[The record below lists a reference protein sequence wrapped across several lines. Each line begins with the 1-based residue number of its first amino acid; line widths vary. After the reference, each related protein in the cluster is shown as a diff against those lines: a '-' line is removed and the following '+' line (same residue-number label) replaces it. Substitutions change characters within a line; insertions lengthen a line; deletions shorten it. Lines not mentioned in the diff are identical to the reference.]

1 MVASRVR
8 VLRASNTAR
17 FWLSAFCIA
26 LMPTSV
32 GYQDLAALIA
42 HRPSV
47 SASWG
52 GEHLI
57 ASPFG
62 TIERATFNFT
72 RPIGTVIPAPLEFQ
86 NVSFDPRALDAYAW
100 KIDEG
105 LGGRQSRQMDSR
117 QVEYPAVNRSNKGD
131 RLRSPAPAALDRKML
146 PPSQPIDAAAAAQ
159 PASPA
164 VTQPVAPVAAPQS
177 VKTEVRADAHA
188 EEGAAAA
195 AADAAAALQ
204 MDAANPASAPQAAG
218 MAAAE
223 AANPATSAL
232 TPAGSPAD
240 EAGNTIAPR
249 AMLPADRSNVTGGGD
264 DAPEIA
270 DKPPEIPLPGEMTV
284 AQSNSEASFID
295 GSSADRSAQIYF
307 GASIMGEPAG
317 LQSWAPGA
325 EPILVTPPEANVK
338 MSSLEDNDNDDY
350 GGEET
355 VTGKDES
362 RVLSPAQRLGL
373 VGPAR
378 AEAQKCLADAIYFE
392 ARGEVMKGQEAVA
405 QVVMNRVFSG
415 YYPHDVCGVVYQ
427 NSHHHL
433 ACQFTFACEGK
444 DLNKIDEPD
453 MWEQA
458 KQIARDTLDGKIWL
472 AEVGHATH
480 YHAYWVH
487 PSWVH
492 EMTRLY
498 RLGVHT
504 FYRPRNWGD
513 GDDAPVWGPN
523 APASVVNVD
532 PASKADFLRP
542 DPEAMAENPVP
553 NPAAADASAKSPEAS
568 SAPAADTDVTG
579 STAKL

>member
-8 VLRASNTAR
+8 VLRASNSAR

-26 LMPTSV
+26 LMPTSI

-42 HRPSV
+42 HRPSM

-86 NVSFDPRALDAYAW
+86 NVNFDPRALDAYAW
-100 KIDEG
+100 KVDEA
-105 LGGRQSRQMDSR
+105 LTGRSTR

-131 RLRSPAPAALDRKML
+131 RLPPAAPAALDPKTL
-146 PPSQPIDAAAAAQ
+146 PQLQPIGAPTAAQ
-159 PASPA
+159 PATPA
-164 VTQPVAPVAAPQS
+164 VTQPVVAPQPTKSDVHAEDSSPPVSAAPVN
-177 VKTEVRADAHA
+177 
-188 EEGAAAA
+188 AAANP
-195 AADAAAALQ
+195 AADAAAPMQ
-204 MDAANPASAPQAAG
+204 MDAANPAAAPQAAS

-223 AANPATSAL
+223 AANPATSVL
-232 TPAGSPAD
+232 RPAGLHAD
-240 EAGNTIAPR
+240 EADNTIAPR
-249 AMLPADRSNVTGGGD
+249 SMLSADRSNVPSGGD
-264 DAPEIA
+264 DAMEIA
-270 DKPPEIPLPGEMTV
+270 DKPPEIPQSGEMTV
-284 AQSNSEASFID
+284 AQTNFGEASFID

-307 GASIMGEPAG
+307 GNSIMGEPAG

-325 EPILVTPPEANVK
+325 EPILVTPPEANIK
-338 MSSLEDNDNDDY
+338 MSSLEDNDDY
-350 GGEET
+350 GGDET

-373 VGPAR
+373 AGPPR

-427 NSHHHL
+427 NSHRHL
-433 ACQFTFACEGK
+433 ACQFTFACENK

-542 DPEAMAENPVP
+542 DPEAMSEIPVP
-553 NPAAADASAKSPEAS
+553 NPAAAEASVKSPEAS
-568 SAPAADTDVTG
+568 AAPAADTDITA